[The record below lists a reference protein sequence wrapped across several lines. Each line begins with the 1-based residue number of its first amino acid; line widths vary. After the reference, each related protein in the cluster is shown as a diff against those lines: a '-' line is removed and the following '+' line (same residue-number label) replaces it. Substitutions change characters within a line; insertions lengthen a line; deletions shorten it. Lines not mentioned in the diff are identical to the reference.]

1 MILLLWAD
9 FARMCEAI
17 QNRKLVTE
25 KGAILKSSSLT
36 SESKDIL
43 GLDLEPNFIGDK
55 KAIVWIAKCFDVLS
69 EDISQQIKIHGE
81 IGESIKWYV
90 ENCNK
95 SDYTVKQIKHLLE
108 MDCSKINS
116 NAFSLIKEAFEQMDG
131 NEIKWFIRYWL
142 RKPRNGIHDGVMK
155 KLFGEPKI
163 RYQVGIAIP
172 PQLANSFKGVPKTW
186 PLIMEYKYNGIRVQI
201 HRQRNIVLLYNRS
214 GKDITRRF
222 PDVVNII
229 TNWEEGNYILDG
241 EIYPVEKGKP
251 APFQKIG
258 TRIHSNDIAQAMEK
272 CPIELVVFDYIF
284 ENTPLRERLKLMEN
298 IVPEEF
304 RATRYTNFPNHD
316 SFEKHKNLFYAQAIS
331 DGFEGIML
339 KEANGIYEPAK
350 RTWLKF
356 KPSKIDLDV
365 VIISARYGEGKNKSV
380 FSSFDIAVK
389 DEGSYI
395 NIGSVGVGF
404 SNEDLKLLT
413 NKLRRTTIKYHN
425 DTYEFLPRVVLSV
438 SADLITKDKEGVWT
452 LRFPRMIAIRDD
464 KPVAEI
470 NTIEDVIDYVR

>member
-1 MILLLWAD
+1 MLWSD

-17 QNRKLVTE
+17 QNRKLTTE
-25 KGAILKSSSLT
+25 KEAILRSSKLTDEAKEILSL
-36 SESKDIL
+36 K
-43 GLDLEPNFIGDK
+43 LEPNFIGDK
-55 KAIVWIAKCFDVLS
+55 KAIVWIAKCYDVLG

-81 IGESIKWYV
+81 IGEAIKWYV
-90 ENCNK
+90 ENGNK

-108 MDCSKINS
+108 MDCSKIDS
-116 NAFSLIKEAFEQMDG
+116 NAFSLIKEAFEKMEG

-142 RKPRNGIHDGVMK
+142 RKPRNGIHDGIMK
-155 KLFGEPKI
+155 KVFGESKI
-163 RYQVGIAIP
+163 RYQVGIAVS
-172 PQLANSFKGVPKTW
+172 PQLAKPLKGIPKTW
-186 PLIMEYKYNGIRVQI
+186 PLIMDYKYDGIRVQI

-222 PDVVNII
+222 PDVVNVI

-241 EIYPVEKGKP
+241 EIYPIEKGKP

-258 TRIHSNDIAQAMEK
+258 TRIHSNNIVQAMEK
-272 CPIELVVFDYIF
+272 CPVELVVFDYLF
-284 ENTPLRERLKLMEN
+284 ENTPLRERLKLMEG
-298 IVPEEF
+298 IVPEQF
-304 RATRYTNFPNHD
+304 RAIRYTNFPDYD
-316 SFEKHKNLFYAQAIS
+316 SFEKHKNLFYAQSIN

-339 KEANGIYEPAK
+339 KDANGIYEPSK

-356 KPSKIDLDV
+356 KPAKIDLDV

-389 DEGSYI
+389 DEGNFI
-395 NIGSVGVGF
+395 NVGSVGIGF

-413 NKLRRTTIKYHN
+413 NKLRRTTIKFHSS
-425 DTYEFLPRVVLSV
+425 TYEFLPRVVLSV
-438 SADLITKDKEGVWT
+438 SADLITKDKEGAWG

-470 NTIEDVIDYVR
+470 NTIEDVISYVR